1 MPNEHLKHNFMGRPR
16 LHHSLKE
23 QTEAARAYRRTYYRR
38 NREEFR
44 LKNKERYLQ
53 RKCRSR
59 GLLNGESEGTNAEI
73 LTSKSPVGNDTNTG
87 LPNGSQKRQRYIS
100 PTSRIK
106 SRLTTFLGGPD
117 VVIYDYLDT
126 ICLTLLGRTDNTTDI
141 EDIRSSISKLQKLE
155 KDARIEEGGILQYH
169 GVGPKLVQAEVTSRD
184 IHNLLSGLEEVYI
197 YSLSGIAELAI
208 VYDQTDLLFQSW

>member
-1 MPNEHLKHNFMGRPR
+1 ML
-16 LHHSLKE
+16 
-23 QTEAARAYRRTYYRR
+23 
-38 NREEFR
+38 EF
-44 LKNKERYLQ
+44 
-53 RKCRSR
+53 CS
-59 GLLNGESEGTNAEI
+59 
-73 LTSKSPVGNDTNTG
+73 
-87 LPNGSQKRQRYIS
+87 RYIS